1 MQDSREVTVLL
12 RKWFEGSEDV
22 EADLMPVLYRELRL
36 IARRHMRKQRPGHT
50 LQTTELVHEAFMKI
64 ASGNDQFWN
73 NRQHFFA
80 VAARAM
86 RQILVDYARARLAEK
101 RGGDPKKKELLEIH
115 AVAKQKS
122 SQLLELDAAL
132 DKLSTVCER
141 KARVVELKFFGG
153 FGISEIAKSLGV
165 SDMTVKRDWR
175 FARSWL
181 LREMDRT

>member
-1 MQDSREVTVLL
+1 
-12 RKWFEGSEDV
+12 
-22 EADLMPVLYRELRL
+22 
-36 IARRHMRKQRPGHT
+36 
-50 LQTTELVHEAFMKI
+50 MKI

-73 NRQHFFA
+73 NREHFFA

-86 RQILVDYARARLAEK
+86 RQILVDHARARLAEK
-101 RGGDPKKKELLEIH
+101 RGGDPKKKELLESY

-122 SQLLELDAAL
+122 SQILDLDAAL
-132 DKLSTVCER
+132 EKLNTVCER
-141 KARVVELKFFGG
+141 KAQVVELKFFGG

-181 LREMDRT
+181 LRERAWAAVRTPRSLAKASTIFLVHPKSFSSRSSATWKKS